1 MAIPLQAE
9 RRPNE
14 DRADDYLRTV
24 STRVAGG
31 GRHARADPPKVSHGI
46 AAKPCKEHLPMHVPL
61 LQVVVDVREFRS
73 SLPSLLHAAG
83 FIVEPLTLTIGDYVL
98 SPEMAV
104 ERKSLPD
111 LIQSFN
117 SGRL

>member
-1 MAIPLQAE
+1 MAIPLQAD

-14 DRADDYLRTV
+14 DRADDFLRTV
-24 STRVAGG
+24 NSRIAGG
-31 GRHARADPPKVSHGI
+31 GKHARADPPRVRSTKTVCSIGQMLIEVH
-46 AAKPCKEHLPMHVPL
+46 HM
-61 LQVVVDVREFRS
+61 QVIVDVREFRS

-83 FIVEPLTLTIGDYVL
+83 FVIVPVTLTIGDYVL
-98 SPEMAV
+98 SPEMVV

>member
-31 GRHARADPPKVSHGI
+31 GRHARADSPKVGQGI
-46 AAKPCKEHLPMHVPL
+46 RGKAWKRHSLRDISL

>member
-14 DRADDYLRTV
+14 DRADDFLRTV
-24 STRVAGG
+24 NTRVAGG
-31 GRHARADPPKVSHGI
+31 GKHARADPPK
-46 AAKPCKEHLPMHVPL
+46 
-61 LQVVVDVREFRS
+61 VVVDVREFRS

-83 FIVEPLTLTIGDYVL
+83 FVVVPLTLTIGDYVL
-98 SPEMAV
+98 SPDLVV

-117 SGRL
+117 SGRLCVTASRMQ

>member
-9 RRPNE
+9 RRPKE
-14 DRADDYLRTV
+14 DRADDFLRTV
-24 STRVAGG
+24 NSRIAGG
-31 GRHARADPPKVSHGI
+31 GKHAKAEPPKVI
-46 AAKPCKEHLPMHVPL
+46 
-61 LQVVVDVREFRS
+61 VDVREFRS

-83 FIVEPLTLTIGDYVL
+83 FIVVPLTLTIGDYVI